1 VGVSITMGVMAQ
13 PVTTGIEAPAFEAF
27 FHEHHEPLLRV
38 LYLSTGDRHE
48 AEDLAQE
55 AFVRV
60 YERWDR
66 VRTLGDPRGYLYRT
80 ALNLRR
86 SRLRRLTVAARRLVG
101 GRSELAADPADATG
115 SRDEVRRA
123 LAALPDGQREALL
136 LCEWLEM
143 TDVEAGSALG
153 ISAGAVRVRLSRS
166 RAAMRRE
173 LRGDE

>member
-1 VGVSITMGVMAQ
+1 MVAMAE
-13 PVTTGIEAPAFEAF
+13 PLATGIEARSFESF
-27 FHEHHEPLLRV
+27 FHEHHEPLLRA
-38 LYLSTGDRHE
+38 LYLATGDRHE

-55 AFVRV
+55 ALVRV

-86 SRLRRLTVAARRLVG
+86 SRLRRLAVAARRLVG
-101 GRSELAADPADATG
+101 GRPALGADPAEATE

-123 LAALPDGQREALL
+123 LAALPDGQREALV

-153 ISAGAVRVRLSRS
+153 ISPGAVRVRLTRA

-173 LRGDE
+173 LRGDQ